1 MATGGVSI
9 TQWHVIF
16 HRKLFTTKSINE
28 WTKSRWRHLP
38 FLVADGPIGWIFWL
52 KKNWTISGMS
62 NEWNKKINEKNV
74 PRCNFCCLRRRRM
87 MDDVGAAADSATSD
101 ASGRGSGTA
110 WSVVFRTA
118 VTWLVHFHLS
128 RLVVWSC
135 CHPTSNGRPAA
146 RRPHKRIKVSHQSA
160 EKVGRRQSSSL
171 TALCVVRLFIRPPS
185 KREGGRRHSKLM
197 SQSEIGARCS

>member
-1 MATGGVSI
+1 MNKVSV
-9 TQWHVIF
+9 TSLTIF
-16 HRKLFTTKSINE
+16 
-28 WTKSRWRHLP
+28 SRRRADRVD
-38 FLVADGPIGWIFWL
+38 FLI